1 MTPVNP
7 PPLDRTSPPQLT
19 NAWRELAATLADGV
33 RVRVLRAVYGD
44 PRAAA
49 ELVPRLTDR
58 QATGLDPLPTDP
70 AELAPSL
77 LRERRAEIR
86 TLPDGTRLL
95 LLLAAAD
102 QYPVPTDAFL
112 RAVMAARL
120 DTRSL
125 DAAEAAGIAH
135 AGAGG
140 VVFRDAWTRIA
151 AYETGSPAD
160 RRDVHRLLARVLGGA
175 GETPWRSWH
184 RGAGAPGPSGR
195 LAAELGTAAR
205 KAASA
210 GRLPLARALTERAA
224 ALCPDPSEQA
234 CLLTRAA
241 GYAWRAGDGERARRL
256 AAAGSEDALT
266 GVLALRAGNAGEA
279 FDALV
284 SAVVRVEAAGAGEG
298 GAGSFASGGAGSFAW
313 GGAGIGAVDG
323 GGSAASGAGAGPL
336 PTDGGAGSA
345 VGPAEADPG
354 AGPRATRAGVGTG
367 SRSPEASVGAGP
379 RLAGAAFG
387 GGTPPSAADSDGDLT
402 ASPVAEGE
410 GRSRPTGVAA
420 DRASPSTVR
429 TSPGPGEAP
438 ADAVPVASAAVV
450 APAPAPAPS
459 AGLAAP
465 PAPQSAAFAAPA
477 SAPSGATATPSAP
490 PAAVD
495 SPVSAPRAAVATPAP
510 TLPVATPAP
519 TVAPRTPAPATHLLA
534 RATEAAIYTGDLRR
548 LREAVRV
555 ADRLGV
561 VSPGTLGGLVAAFE
575 GRYEDARELL
585 EAAAG
590 RCGPGGDPTVLIHA
604 GIAALLLGD
613 HTRAA
618 TATLRA
624 AASAR
629 ARGTPV
635 TVPQAMEFRAYAD
648 FWTGRPR
655 AGEAAVVDA
664 LWQAHATGQD
674 NGACHLQ
681 AALAMFSALTGDAD
695 LCHERAAS
703 ARSYALARGLGLP
716 AALAQWALAYLDL
729 SSGRFAAAA
738 ARLRALAGFGPGHGH
753 RAIRH
758 LAAPHYVE
766 AAVRTGD
773 TRVARLAHAD
783 YHRWASAVRS
793 PDDLALSARC
803 RALLAP
809 GAEAVDHY
817 QVALDLHSHGTRDF
831 ERARTELLFGS
842 TLRRLR
848 RRTEARDRLHSALE
862 AFDSFGAPHCA
873 AQARSE
879 LRALGTPAGPRR
891 TGPDT
896 PIAGLTAQQ
905 LLVARMAA
913 EGATNREI
921 AARLALSPRT
931 IDHHLRGVFTRLGIR
946 SRIEL
951 VRLIAEVDESGAG
964 TTG

>member
-7 PPLDRTSPPQLT
+7 LPLDRTSSPP
-19 NAWRELAATLADGV
+19 ASALAAGV

-49 ELVPRLTDR
+49 ELLTRLTDR
-58 QATGLDPLPTDP
+58 QAAGIDPLPSEPD
-70 AELAPSL
+70 ELAPSL
-77 LRERRAEIR
+77 LREIRAETR
-86 TLPDGTRLL
+86 ALPDDTRLL

-102 QYPVPTDAFL
+102 QYPVATDAFL

-160 RRDVHRLLARVLGGA
+160 RRDVHRLLARVLSGV
-175 GETPWRSWH
+175 GESPSRSWH
-184 RGAGAPGPSGR
+184 RGAGAIGPSAR
-195 LAAELGTAAR
+195 LAAELGTAADR
-205 KAASA
+205 AGAA
-210 GRLPLARALTERAA
+210 GRLSTARALAERAA
-224 ALCPDPSEQA
+224 ALCPDGPGQA
-234 CLLTRAA
+234 RLLSRAA
-241 GYAWRAGDGERARRL
+241 EYAWRSGDGDRARRL
-256 AAAGSEDALT
+256 AAAVADDALS
-266 GVLALRAGNAGEA
+266 GVLALRAGNASEA

-284 SAVVRVEAAGAGEG
+284 TGVVRSM
-298 GAGSFASGGAGSFAW
+298 AGSARP
-313 GGAGIGAVDG
+313 G
-323 GGSAASGAGAGPL
+323 GGSAGVVTSDPAGPL
-336 PTDGGAGSA
+336 
-345 VGPAEADPG
+345 
-354 AGPRATRAGVGTG
+354 
-367 SRSPEASVGAGP
+367 
-379 RLAGAAFG
+379 L
-387 GGTPPSAADSDGDLT
+387 
-402 ASPVAEGE
+402 
-410 GRSRPTGVAA
+410 
-420 DRASPSTVR
+420 
-429 TSPGPGEAP
+429 
-438 ADAVPVASAAVV
+438 
-450 APAPAPAPS
+450 
-459 AGLAAP
+459 
-465 PAPQSAAFAAPA
+465 
-477 SAPSGATATPSAP
+477 
-490 PAAVD
+490 
-495 SPVSAPRAAVATPAP
+495 
-510 TLPVATPAP
+510 
-519 TVAPRTPAPATHLLA
+519 APATEEVRSMAGSVRPGSGSAGVVTSDPAGPLLAPATEEVRSMAGRVRPGGGSAGVVTSDPAGPLLA
-534 RATEAAIYTGDLRR
+534 RATEAAIYTGDVRR
-548 LREAVRV
+548 LREAARV

-561 VSPGTLGGLVAAFE
+561 AQPGTLSGLVAAFD

-585 EAAAG
+585 KAAAG

-604 GIAALLLGD
+604 AIAALLLGD

-618 TATLRA
+618 TATVRAVA
-624 AASAR
+624 AAR
-629 ARGTPV
+629 ERGTPV

-655 AGEAAVVDA
+655 AGEAAATDA

-674 NGACHLQ
+674 NGACHLR
-681 AALAMFSALTGDAD
+681 AALAMFAALTGDTDA
-695 LCHERAAS
+695 CRERAAT
-703 ARSYALARGLGLP
+703 ARSYALTHGLGLP
-716 AALAQWALAYLDL
+716 AALAQWALAFLDL

-758 LAAPHYVE
+758 LATPHYVE

-773 TRVARLAHAD
+773 TRVARVAHAD
-783 YHRWASAVRS
+783 YDRWARTVRS

-817 QVALDLHSHGTRDF
+817 RAALDLHSHGTRDF

-842 TLRRLR
+842 ALRRLR

-873 AQARSE
+873 AQARTE
-879 LRALGTPAGPRR
+879 LRALGTLTAPAPA
-891 TGPDT
+891 GPDT
-896 PIAGLTAQQ
+896 PTARLTAQQ

-913 EGATNREI
+913 DGATNREI
-921 AARLALSPRT
+921 ATRLALSPRT

-951 VRLIAEVDESGAG
+951 VRLIAESDANGVR
-964 TTG
+964 